1 MRPIEPWRRNM
12 VIFGFVPNHKL
23 CNCAMP
29 FAFAFGS
36 TRRRVVLAKPCGG
49 QRGKSIGGVCTR
61 KRAEIGGC
69 LGQTGR
75 PVASGMSPRFG
86 DQLGQ
91 IGPLLF
97 DLAGDDAGHV
107 AVDANVSRQQGVHQ
121 TLKHIE
127 GRREH
132 LRNIINVPTRHPAFG
147 IPSTV
152 RTCFS
157 NRSMSIFR
165 WCLRVTVRFTC
176 VKSPSR
182 SITKSAN
189 LFDRADE

>member
-1 MRPIEPWRRNM
+1 
-12 VIFGFVPNHKL
+12 
-23 CNCAMP
+23 MP

-75 PVASGMSPRFG
+75 PVASGMSARFG

-107 AVDANVSRQQGVHQ
+107 AVGANVSRQQGVHQ

-132 LRNIINVPTRHPAFG
+132 LRNIINVPTRHP
-147 IPSTV
+147 
-152 RTCFS
+152 
-157 NRSMSIFR
+157 
-165 WCLRVTVRFTC
+165 
-176 VKSPSR
+176 SPSIR
-182 SITKSAN
+182 DSIHGANVLFKSIN
-189 LFDRADE
+189 VDFSLGLEGDGEVHVREVTQSIHHQICQFI